1 MGAIDRIKE
10 KALAARQVAPDAIK
24 DLEADLDG
32 ILAERDSIKAKRIAA
47 VSPHKEAITGIYTEI
62 DGIKAAIDILSNG
75 EPPLPASAPGSPA
88 WLAANK
94 ITPEEHAKAIAA
106 GKISESK
113 EYYEFIDKLKVT
125 NAAPV

>member
-1 MGAIDRIKE
+1 MGAIDILKE
-10 KALAARQVAPDAIK
+10 KALAARGVAGEAIR
-24 DLEADLDG
+24 DFTADLDD
-32 ILAERDSIKAKRIAA
+32 ILAEKEKLKSARMAA
-47 VSPHKEAITGIYTEI
+47 VSPHKQAIAGVYTEI
-62 DGIKAAIDILSNG
+62 DGFKAAIDILSNG